1 MTSTDLASL
10 IRYLPGTTVMVVG
23 DLMLDEYI
31 WGDVRRIS
39 PEAPVPVVEVGRH
52 TSVPGGAANAA
63 LGIVALGGKVMLG
76 GLVGADGAAQRLR
89 DALKDRGIGSDGL
102 IVNPERP
109 TTTKSRIVAGSQQVV
124 RADVESCDPPDGEL
138 EEDLLRWIGKEAAAA
153 DAVIVSDYAKG
164 VVTARLAQGAIAAAN
179 ARHIPVVVDPK
190 GIDFSKYRGAT
201 VVTPNLSEAERI
213 AGLTIGDE
221 RSLYLAGQAL
231 AVQLGESAVLVTRG
245 ARGMSLLM
253 PGANSHPV
261 HIAAAARNVFDV
273 TGAGDTVAAAVAL
286 ALASGASLADAA
298 RLATVAAGIVV
309 GKVGTSTVTQDE
321 LLAEVRR

>member
-1 MTSTDLASL
+1 
-10 IRYLPGTTVMVVG
+10 MVVG

-39 PEAPVPVVEVGRH
+39 PEAPVPVVEVGRL

-63 LGIVALGGKVMLG
+63 LGIVALGGKATLG
-76 GLVGADGAAQRLR
+76 GLVGADGAAARLR
-89 DALKDRGIGSDGL
+89 EALKDRGIGSDGL
-102 IVNPERP
+102 MVNPDRP

-124 RADVESCDPPDGEL
+124 RADVESRDPPDGAL
-138 EEDLLRWIGKEAAAA
+138 EEDLLRWIEKEAAAA

-201 VVTPNLSEAERI
+201 VVTPNLSEAERV
-213 AGLTIGDE
+213 AGMTIGDE
-221 RSLYLAGQAL
+221 QSLYLAGQAL

-245 ARGMSLLM
+245 AQGMSLFR
-253 PGANSHPV
+253 PETNSHPV

-286 ALASGASLADAA
+286 SLASGASLADAA
-298 RLATVAAGIVV
+298 RLATVAAGIVI
-309 GKVGTSTVTQDE
+309 GKVGTSPVTLDE
-321 LLAEVRR
+321 LLAEAGR